1 MITFNYRD
9 DRIIASLYS
18 RESTV
23 FQYIYDRNGCAFGS
37 KSGKYIILF
46 LFPAM
51 SPNLSSNFQ
60 WLFVENASRMDVVI

>member
-1 MITFNYRD
+1 MITLNYRD
-9 DRIIASLYS
+9 DRIIAGVYS

-23 FQYIYDRNGCAFGS
+23 FQYIYDRNGCVFGS
-37 KSGKYIILF
+37 NYGKCFF